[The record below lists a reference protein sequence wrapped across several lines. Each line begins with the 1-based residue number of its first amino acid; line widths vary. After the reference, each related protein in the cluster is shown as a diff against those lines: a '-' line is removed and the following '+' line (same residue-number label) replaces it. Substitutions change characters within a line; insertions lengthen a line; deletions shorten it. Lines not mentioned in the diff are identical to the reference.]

1 MNACIHAARRHVSA
15 RVAGI
20 NHHMARRLD
29 QLQPLCAPQR
39 RSRALMQ
46 GVFWGLI
53 AASGVAGFVDSP
65 TALAQDSTQATDEL
79 VLMPTVA
86 KRDRYSIR
94 FGASPVAAVV
104 EAPKSDDASTA
115 ETPAPDAP
123 STALAPIEAPQQRGR
138 MLLFFLPDTA
148 RWADFDPVDGPFFE
162 KLQPIASVAV
172 DGATHAR
179 VITLDDGNARVFG
192 GPLDE
197 LEGAWRIQVVFDSDF
212 TRRGHLGPGNLVSE
226 VMRVELSRDRVDEL
240 TLELVHTIAAT
251 SSNDD
256 ATHVPNHNHNV
267 EWITRKSTVL
277 SNAMHREVTVRAG
290 VVLPYGYHDL
300 DFPRRHWPT
309 IYVVPDVGGSH
320 LDAARAAPALQSREA
335 QAAVPQAVW
344 VFLDAETPWGHHGFC
359 DSASNGPVARALVE
373 EFIPFLEER
382 FRLIASPDA
391 RVLMGHSAGGW
402 SAVHLA
408 ITYPEV
414 FGSAFASA
422 PEPLDFS
429 AFQRTN
435 LYRDANLF
443 VARDGSE
450 TPSFRGPLGPTDDRV
465 FMSVRD
471 EIACERVLDPDGG
484 SGEQWATWDAR
495 WSPFDPQRNAPRSL
509 INADTGEIDVIT
521 ADAWSKHDI
530 ARRVERNFATYAP
543 LFAARIRILCGE
555 RDSFYFNESVARLKS
570 KLDAWRAKN
579 PRAASATSEQHGFIE
594 IVPGL
599 THDGMYP
606 VAQVRFHQE
615 IQEHLRRHGLAD
627 AAPVT
632 HRETTSNESLL
643 GSPRTATPGSAA
655 DSADGPNRD
664 SAPATRP
671 R

>member
-1 MNACIHAARRHVSA
+1 MLGKHGFASVHKATFGDHIANDW
-15 RVAGI
+15 RV
-20 NHHMARRLD
+20 
-29 QLQPLCAPQR
+29 LQDL
-39 RSRALMQ
+39 
-46 GVFWGLI
+46 F
-53 AASGVAGFVDSP
+53 VAHDDSP
-65 TALAQDSTQATDEL
+65 TLKNWRTVCVNRWREDKLRRGIRRRQCSDMSPQLFGSLGSKGNRNTST
-79 VLMPTVA
+79 TVA

-94 FGASPVAAVV
+94 IGASPVAAAV
-104 EAPKSDDASTA
+104 EAAKSDDASAPAT
-115 ETPAPDAP
+115 EPAPID
-123 STALAPIEAPQQRGR
+123 APQQRGR

-148 RWADFDPVDGPFFE
+148 RWADVDPVDGPFFE

-172 DGATHAR
+172 EGATHAT
-179 VITLDDGNARVFG
+179 VITLDDGSARVFG

-197 LEGAWRIQVVFDSDF
+197 LEGAWRVQAVFDSDF
-212 TRRGHLGPGNLVSE
+212 TQRGHYGPGNLISE
-226 VMRVELSRDRVDEL
+226 VMRVELSRDVSDEPI
-240 TLELVHTIAAT
+240 LEVVHAVANASIADGT
-251 SSNDD
+251 TQIRDL
-256 ATHVPNHNHNV
+256 
-267 EWITRKSTVL
+267 EWITRKSALL
-277 SNAMHREVTVRAG
+277 SNALHSEVTMRAA

-309 IYVVPDVGGSH
+309 IYVVPDSGGTY
-320 LDAARAAPALQSREA
+320 LDAARAAPALQSRQA

-344 VFLDAETPWGHHGFC
+344 VFLDADTPWGHHGFC

-382 FRLIASPDA
+382 FRLIASPPA
-391 RVLMGHSAGGW
+391 RVLMGHSSGGW

-408 ITYPEV
+408 ITYPDV

-422 PEPLDFS
+422 PDPLDFS

-435 LYRDANLF
+435 LYRDPNLF

-450 TPSFRGPLGPTDDRV
+450 TPSFRGPLGPNDDRV

-471 EIACERVLDPDGG
+471 EIACERVIDPDGR

-495 WSPFDPQRNAPRSL
+495 WSPFDPTRNAPRSL
-509 INADTGEIDVIT
+509 IDADTGEIDVIT

-530 ARRVERNFATYAP
+530 ARRVESDFATYAP
-543 LFAARIRILCGE
+543 LFAARIRILCGA
-555 RDSFYFNESVARLKS
+555 RDSYYFNEAVTRLKS
-570 KLDAWRAKN
+570 KLEAWSGKH
-579 PRAASATSEQHGFIE
+579 PLVASATSEQHGFIE

-615 IQEHLRRHGLAD
+615 IQEHLRRHGLAE

-632 HRETTSNESLL
+632 HRETTTQELL
-643 GSPRTATPGSAA
+643 RATPRSSQGPVANDPNA
-655 DSADGPNRD
+655 PNRD
-664 SAPATRP
+664 SAPAVRP